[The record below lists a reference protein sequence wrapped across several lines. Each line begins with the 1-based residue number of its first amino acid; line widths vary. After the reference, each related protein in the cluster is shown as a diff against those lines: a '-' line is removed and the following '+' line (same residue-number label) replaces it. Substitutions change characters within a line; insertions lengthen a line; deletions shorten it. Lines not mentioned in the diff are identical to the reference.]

1 MALLLWLIDPS
12 YLIMFLSRSRGSV
25 PVTNGSFQRCSPV
38 QWARQANFCTNKSRK
53 WWNVWRKWTF
63 FHLEEKAGVAH
74 SYGRTVGWNYLFE
87 RSSKNVL
94 NETQAEPPRWFFFL
108 ISKQYMLDKQQET
121 FSHVRIYYKCST
133 NTFTDSSKSISTT
146 VERILIMFLLH
157 RATFIASYCTLSC
170 WLPINVVNNNNC
182 PQYIVETSVIKW
194 KY

>member
-25 PVTNGSFQRCSPV
+25 PVTNGSFQCCSPV

-74 SYGRTVGWNYLFE
+74 SYGRNVGWNYLFS
-87 RSSKNVL
+87 RSSKKFWMKHRLSLQGVFIL
-94 NETQAEPPRWFFFL
+94 VPR
-108 ISKQYMLDKQQET
+108 QYMLDKQQET
-121 FSHVRIYYKCST
+121 FSHVRIYYKCGT
-133 NTFTDSSKSISTT
+133 NTFTDSSKSISIT
-146 VERILIMFLLH
+146 VEGILIMFLLH

-170 WLPINVVNNNNC
+170 WLPINVMNNNKC

>member
-1 MALLLWLIDPS
+1 MADWSVILNHVLVQEQRQRPS
-12 YLIMFLSRSRGSV
+12 DKWFFSALFSSTVGETGQFLHQQKQKVMKCLEEVDFLSPRRKGWCGPQLRKDCWLKLPFRKIV
-25 PVTNGSFQRCSPV
+25 KKCFEWNTG
-38 QWARQANFCTNKSRK
+38 WA
-53 WWNVWRKWTF
+53 
-63 FHLEEKAGVAH
+63 
-74 SYGRTVGWNYLFE
+74 
-87 RSSKNVL
+87 SKV
-94 NETQAEPPRWFFFL
+94 FFFL

-157 RATFIASYCTLSC
+157 RATFIASYCTLSR